1 MPAPRCFSSTPREI
15 DQHFRGVGSKSL
27 RVCFQAFAAFLALA
41 HRSLCA
47 LAIAKRPALEIRRRF
62 FGSVRMSRCFFP
74 EPFKT
79 SMAELMDPNC
89 FCSFDASAFKARTMF
104 TE

>member
-1 MPAPRCFSSTPREI
+1 
-15 DQHFRGVGSKSL
+15 VNVL
-27 RVCFQAFAAFLALA
+27 LQAFAAFFALA

-47 LAIAKRPALEIRRRF
+47 LAIAKRPALDIRRRF
-62 FGSVRMSRCFFP
+62 FGSGRTSRCFLP

-89 FCSFDASAFKARTMF
+89 FCSFDASAFNARTMF